1 MRIIRT
7 YLNII
12 TTKGEFHA
20 LDAKGEIERDKAL
33 DMARQHDAAKAVL
46 YYCKE
51 DALISE
57 PDILIDG
64 DVVVA
69 QEDGLY

>member
-1 MRIIRT
+1 
-7 YLNII
+7 
-12 TTKGEFHA
+12 

-51 DALISE
+51 NALISD

-64 DVVVA
+64 DVVVT